1 MYNVLNKEFFPAS
14 NDWIF
19 KTLYTQNP
27 KLLAA
32 LIRAVTGLDISADK
46 MIVKTVEKSPDEPDG
61 KAIRLDIEVETAG
74 EKIDIEMQ
82 VCKELD
88 FFQRTLY
95 YWTRLFVNNF
105 NSGEKYEE
113 LKPTICINFL
123 DCKLLKTD
131 NFFSHYIPK
140 EYERNEIEDE
150 LAKQFNIYFI
160 ELPKLNI
167 TDWSDISELEL
178 WVKFLN
184 AKSKEDL
191 DMIEK
196 TNNPIINDAV
206 SKLRDYNDDE
216 RARELAFKRERAI
229 TDYNHRFEKG
239 VEKGIAIGEAKG
251 IAQEKIKN
259 ILASYNEGIKT
270 NLIARIFKMSV
281 AEVEEIINSNGKVTS
296 NE

>member
-1 MYNVLNKEFFPAS
+1 
-14 NDWIF
+14 
-19 KTLYTQNP
+19 
-27 KLLAA
+27 
-32 LIRAVTGLDISADK
+32 
-46 MIVKTVEKSPDEPDG
+46 
-61 KAIRLDIEVETAG
+61 
-74 EKIDIEMQ
+74 MQ

-95 YWTRLFVNNF
+95 YWARLFVNNF
-105 NSGEKYEE
+105 NSGEKYEK

-167 TDWSDISELEL
+167 TDWSEISELEL

-196 TNNPIINDAV
+196 ANNPIINEAV

-239 VEKGIAIGEAKG
+239 VEKGIEKG

-281 AEVEEIINSNGKVTS
+281 TEVEEIINSNGNS
-296 NE
+296 DS

>member
-95 YWTRLFVNNF
+95 YWARLFVNNF

-123 DCKLLKTD
+123 DCK
-131 NFFSHYIPK
+131 YIAFLVLRK
-140 EYERNEIEDE
+140 
-150 LAKQFNIYFI
+150 
-160 ELPKLNI
+160 
-167 TDWSDISELEL
+167 IS
-178 WVKFLN
+178 
-184 AKSKEDL
+184 
-191 DMIEK
+191 
-196 TNNPIINDAV
+196 
-206 SKLRDYNDDE
+206 
-216 RARELAFKRERAI
+216 
-229 TDYNHRFEKG
+229 FE
-239 VEKGIAIGEAKG
+239 
-251 IAQEKIKN
+251 Q
-259 ILASYNEGIKT
+259 IL
-270 NLIARIFKMSV
+270 
-281 AEVEEIINSNGKVTS
+281 
-296 NE
+296 